1 MYCDDNSALEFTEGK
16 DLIKPSTPPES
27 EATICACFA
36 EISREV
42 RSVFFGFPFPRKVIS
57 LISLVLMESTIKTF
71 KFWYLNLGLIFL
83 VKET

>member
-57 LISLVLMESTIKTF
+57 
-71 KFWYLNLGLIFL
+71 
-83 VKET
+83 